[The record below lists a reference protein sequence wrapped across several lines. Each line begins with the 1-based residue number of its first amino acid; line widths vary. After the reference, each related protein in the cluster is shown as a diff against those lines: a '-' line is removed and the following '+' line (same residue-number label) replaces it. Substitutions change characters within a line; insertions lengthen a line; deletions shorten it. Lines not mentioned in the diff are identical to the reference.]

1 MRRTITHIEWATGK
15 FAGRTFIR
23 LDCSHERSIGG
34 HVFLSGKSPRVGQEY
49 ECREHGCG
57 RMARGSV

>member
-34 HVFLSGKSPRVGQEY
+34 HVFLSRVVQFSWRGDWK
-49 ECREHGCG
+49 GSL
-57 RMARGSV
+57 ARQT